1 MIETY
6 RGVVYPHHIDHMG
19 HMNVQYY
26 TAMFDQATWH
36 LFSTL
41 GITLRYV
48 NETHT
53 GMAALEQR
61 TKYKSELTAGA
72 LVVVQSGVIEV
83 GNKTV
88 RFFHRML
95 DPLTGAEAATTDMVA
110 AHLDRKARKAIAL
123 PAFVAEKA
131 AALMVEAPAP

>member
-26 TAMFDQATWH
+26 TAMFDSATWH
-36 LFSTL
+36 LFAALGVTL
-41 GITLRYV
+41 AYV

-53 GMAALEQR
+53 GMAALEQL

-72 LVVVQSGVIEV
+72 LVVIRSGVIEV
-83 GNKTV
+83 KAKTV
-88 RFFHRML
+88 RFLHRMVE
-95 DPLTGAEAATTDMVA
+95 PTTWVEAATSEVVA
-110 AHLDRKARKAIAL
+110 AHLDRKARKAIPL

-131 AALMVEAPAP
+131 ASLMVEQA